1 MVRPRSP
8 LIGQVVFPGMV
19 TDSGDLVV
27 LTAQR
32 QGEDPATPELTLAA
46 GDTLLLEGSW
56 RALDQRLGPDEVLVV
71 DPPEVV
77 RRQAVPLGP
86 GARRTL
92 VVTAAFVAALVAGL
106 PPAVAGIVAAAAL
119 VLLADG
125 AAMFWRALVGGE
137 LPARVIELLDRILL
151 ILMIAEILYTVQVSL
166 REHSLVPEPFLVV
179 ALIAG
184 VRRVLIIT
192 AEFADLL
199 EKGPEAFRNAMIELA
214 LLTAMIVALV
224 ASLMLLRRRTTQ
236 PEAKRA

>member
-1 MVRPRSP
+1 VPGVGASARA
-8 LIGQVVFPGMV
+8 VVARGFTYVEDILYVGL
-19 TDSGDLVV
+19 GV
-27 LTAQR
+27 L
-32 QGEDPATPELTLAA
+32 LA
-46 GDTLLLEGSW
+46 G
-56 RALDQRLGPDEVLVV
+56 
-71 DPPEVV
+71 
-77 RRQAVPLGP
+77 
-86 GARRTL
+86 
-92 VVTAAFVAALVAGL
+92 
-106 PPAVAGIVAAAAL
+106 AAL

-125 AAMFWRALVGGE
+125 AVMFWRALVGGE

-184 VRRVLIIT
+184 VRRVLIVT

-199 EKGPEAFRNAMIELA
+199 EKGPEAFRNAMIELG

-224 ASLMLLRRRTTQ
+224 ASLMLLRRRTAQ

>member
-1 MVRPRSP
+1 MPGVGASARA
-8 LIGQVVFPGMV
+8 VVARGFTYV
-19 TDSGDLVV
+19 EDV
-27 LTAQR
+27 LYV
-32 QGEDPATPELTLAA
+32 GLGVLLAGA
-46 GDTLLLEGSW
+46 
-56 RALDQRLGPDEVLVV
+56 
-71 DPPEVV
+71 
-77 RRQAVPLGP
+77 AV
-86 GARRTL
+86 
-92 VVTAAFVAALVAGL
+92 
-106 PPAVAGIVAAAAL
+106 

-125 AAMFWRALVGGE
+125 AVMFWRALVGGE

-199 EKGPEAFRNAMIELA
+199 EKGPEAFRNAMIELG
-214 LLTAMIVALV
+214 LLTVMIVALV
-224 ASLMLLRRRTTQ
+224 ASLMLLRRRTAQ

>member
-1 MVRPRSP
+1 M
-8 LIGQVVFPGMV
+8 PGV
-19 TDSGDLVV
+19 
-27 LTAQR
+27 
-32 QGEDPATPELTLAA
+32 
-46 GDTLLLEGSW
+46 
-56 RALDQRLGPDEVLVV
+56 
-71 DPPEVV
+71 
-77 RRQAVPLGP
+77 
-86 GARRTL
+86 GASAR
-92 VVTAAFVAALVAGL
+92 ALVARGFTHVEDVLYVGL
-106 PPAVAGIVAAAAL
+106 GVLLAGAAL

-125 AAMFWRALVGGE
+125 AMMFWRALIGGE

-192 AEFADLL
+192 AEFAELV
-199 EKGPEAFRNAMIELA
+199 EKGPEAFRTAMIELG

-224 ASLMLLRRRTTQ
+224 GSLVLLRRRTTQ

>member
-1 MVRPRSP
+1 M
-8 LIGQVVFPGMV
+8 PGV
-19 TDSGDLVV
+19 
-27 LTAQR
+27 
-32 QGEDPATPELTLAA
+32 
-46 GDTLLLEGSW
+46 
-56 RALDQRLGPDEVLVV
+56 
-71 DPPEVV
+71 
-77 RRQAVPLGP
+77 
-86 GARRTL
+86 GASAR
-92 VVTAAFVAALVAGL
+92 ALVARGFTHVEDVLYVGL
-106 PPAVAGIVAAAAL
+106 GLLLAGAAL

-125 AAMFWRALVGGE
+125 ALMFGRALVGGE

-179 ALIAG
+179 ALIAA

-199 EKGPEAFRNAMIELA
+199 EKGPEAFRNAMIELG

>member
-1 MVRPRSP
+1 M
-8 LIGQVVFPGMV
+8 PGV
-19 TDSGDLVV
+19 
-27 LTAQR
+27 
-32 QGEDPATPELTLAA
+32 
-46 GDTLLLEGSW
+46 
-56 RALDQRLGPDEVLVV
+56 
-71 DPPEVV
+71 
-77 RRQAVPLGP
+77 
-86 GARRTL
+86 GASAR
-92 VVTAAFVAALVAGL
+92 ALVARGFTHVEDVLYVGL
-106 PPAVAGIVAAAAL
+106 GVLLAGAAL

-125 AAMFWRALVGGE
+125 ALMFGRALVGGE

-179 ALIAG
+179 ALIAA
-184 VRRVLIIT
+184 VRRVLILT

-199 EKGPEAFRNAMIELA
+199 EKGPEAFRNAMIELG